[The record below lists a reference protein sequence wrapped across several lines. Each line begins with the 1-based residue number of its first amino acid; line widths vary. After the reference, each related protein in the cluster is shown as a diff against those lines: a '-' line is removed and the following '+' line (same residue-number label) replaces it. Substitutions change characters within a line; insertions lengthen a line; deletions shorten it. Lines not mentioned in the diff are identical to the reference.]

1 MVYKCYL
8 LAHEGRGTTTL
19 SLVSVQ
25 TILRLVRG
33 CTFLKGNIWLQW
45 EIVVQHFTNLI
56 NIERRKLLSS
66 Y

>member
-25 TILRLVRG
+25 SILRLVRG
-33 CTFLKGNIWLQW
+33 CTFLKENSWLQC
-45 EIVVQHFTNLI
+45 EIVVQYFKNLI
-56 NIERRKLLSS
+56 NIERKS
-66 Y
+66 